1 MKIEDCDIFYNINEV
16 LYIITNS
23 KGLLT
28 PEVVE
33 CIVTGISIPKTRKI
47 QPIYHIVSTGNDKG
61 YEDYNT
67 NIKYETSKSK
77 VFSTRKMAE
86 KAIISCNK
94 VVPEQRKGKT
104 IKFISPNSQKLILYI
119 SGEKITFSI
128 ERIRFDKN
136 LRPLYELHRCIRKKE
151 QEKNHINN
159 AAILYK
165 MIKLK
170 ENEIKDR
177 LCGIEDMLC

>member
-67 NIKYETSKSK
+67 NIKYEASKNK
-77 VFSTRKMAE
+77 VFCGLKINM
-86 KAIISCNK
+86 
-94 VVPEQRKGKT
+94 
-104 IKFISPNSQKLILYI
+104 KF
-119 SGEKITFSI
+119 
-128 ERIRFDKN
+128 
-136 LRPLYELHRCIRKKE
+136 
-151 QEKNHINN
+151 
-159 AAILYK
+159 
-165 MIKLK
+165 MI
-170 ENEIKDR
+170 R
-177 LCGIEDMLC
+177 LCWNN